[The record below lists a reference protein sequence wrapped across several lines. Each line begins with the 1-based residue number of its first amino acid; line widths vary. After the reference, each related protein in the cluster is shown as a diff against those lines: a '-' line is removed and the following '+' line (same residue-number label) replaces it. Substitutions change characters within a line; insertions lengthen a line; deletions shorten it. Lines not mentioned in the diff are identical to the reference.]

1 MIKIE
6 VETMNSQRETTLETE
21 NLGKKSGAIDV
32 SITNRIQDRR
42 ENLGC

>member
-1 MIKIE
+1 ME
-6 VETMNSQRETTLETE
+6 VETIKNSQRETTLETE
-21 NLGKKSGAIDV
+21 NIGKKSRAIED